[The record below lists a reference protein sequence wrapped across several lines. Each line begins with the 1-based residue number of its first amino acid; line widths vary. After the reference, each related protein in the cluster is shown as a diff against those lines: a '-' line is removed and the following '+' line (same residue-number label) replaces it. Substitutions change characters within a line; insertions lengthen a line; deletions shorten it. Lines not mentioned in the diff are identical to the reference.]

1 MKRHFFTIDEDRKI
15 LTMRAA
21 GMTNLQISLIT
32 GLVLG
37 SIHSRIGLLKRKGV
51 RSVEDLDNPELQ
63 VKRNF
68 TPDDGLV
75 VAELRNSGMSYP
87 EISAHTGFALGSIHR
102 LMHIA
107 DGTPID
113 ASDEKRAK
121 KLEDRKKYVAL
132 HPFNREAKK
141 VAEVR
146 CLGGCGQMF
155 KSPDRMRI
163 RICRACKERHKDAAI
178 RGGFDD
184 FMLRM

>member
-21 GMTNLQISLIT
+21 GMTHLQISTIT

-37 SIHSRIGLLKRKGV
+37 SIHSRIGLLRRKGV

-75 VAELRNSGMSYP
+75 VAELRNAGMSYP

-121 KLEDRKKYVAL
+121 KLADRKKYAEL
-132 HPFNREAKK
+132 HPFRRETKQS
-141 VAEVR
+141 AEVR

-155 KSPDRMRI
+155 QSPDRMRI
-163 RICRACKERHKDAAI
+163 RICNACKNRHRNAATG
-178 RGGFDD
+178 GGFDD
-184 FMLRM
+184 YRLIL

>member
-1 MKRHFFTIDEDRKI
+1 MKRHFFTVDEDRKI
-15 LTMRAA
+15 LSMRAA
-21 GMTNLQISLIT
+21 GMTHLQISTST

-68 TPDDGLV
+68 TPDDGLA

-87 EISAHTGFALGSIHR
+87 EISAHTGFALGSINR

-113 ASDEKRAK
+113 ASDEKSAK
-121 KLEDRKKYVAL
+121 RLADRKKYVEL
-132 HPFNREAKK
+132 HPFNRETK
-141 VAEVR
+141 VGSEVR

-155 KSPDRMRI
+155 QSPDRMRI
-163 RICRACKERHKDAAI
+163 RICNACKARHRNAATG
-178 RGGFDD
+178 GGFDD
-184 FMLRM
+184 YRLSL